1 MFNLIK
7 YEFIKKYKLILI
19 VLIASA
25 ALNVFMIT
33 RGAAGSTLFLASFP
47 MVMSILYIVD
57 IIKLYSDDLNKKSGY
72 MLFMTPNSGYKII
85 ISKITTAILEG
96 LGILLLYFI
105 FIIIN
110 GAYIIFL
117 SGADIHFTEIFNV
130 VNNLLS
136 GSIGFNLGHIF
147 MFLLS
152 GLLFLISF
160 LTTTYTAMTIRKSI
174 FSEVKFGGVLSF
186 IIFLML
192 NWGISTIS
200 TEIFDILTPY
210 YEPFANMTR
219 VTATEL
225 VYLLLPINV
234 LSIIQSIILTLCSGY
249 LLEKKI
255 NL

>member
-1 MFNLIK
+1 MLNLVK

-25 ALNVFMIT
+25 ALNIFMIT
-33 RGAAGSTLFLASFP
+33 RGAAGSSLFLVFFP
-47 MVMSILYIVD
+47 MIMSILYIVD
-57 IIKLYSDDLNKKSGY
+57 IIKMYSDDLNKKSGY

-85 ISKITTAILEG
+85 ISKIITAIIEG
-96 LGILLLYFI
+96 LGILLLYFV

-117 SGADIHFTEIFNV
+117 SGADINFNEIINV

-147 MFLLS
+147 MFLLT
-152 GLLFLISF
+152 GLIFLISF
-160 LTTTYTAMTIRKSI
+160 LTTAYTAMTIRKSI
-174 FSEVKFGGVLSF
+174 FSEVKFGGMLSF
-186 IIFLML
+186 IIFILL
-192 NWGISTIS
+192 NWAISAIS

-210 YEPFANMTR
+210 YESFSNMPR

-225 VYLLLPINV
+225 VYILLPINI
-234 LSIIQSIILTLCSGY
+234 LSIIQSVILTFCSGY